1 MFSKLR
7 FVCEHIVRL
16 HAQAHT
22 TTNIYIYYCAMSNIY
37 ECDYSCCKEEAAADC
52 IYKGRWCCSDAF
64 AACVYSLSLCKK
76 VGHSGMYHNP
86 MLTIEAGPRQD
97 PSRPFSRRVCI
108 GTLCS
113 TATTVRVSAMKH
125 LSRMSSN
132 TGAFEDNP

>member
-1 MFSKLR
+1 MSATIHVARRKLQLTAFIKGGGAVLMLLR
-7 FVCEHIVRL
+7 RVYTHFHFV
-16 HAQAHT
+16 
-22 TTNIYIYYCAMSNIY
+22 
-37 ECDYSCCKEEAAADC
+37 
-52 IYKGRWCCSDAF
+52 
-64 AACVYSLSLCKK
+64 K

-125 LSRMSSN
+125 LSRVYSN